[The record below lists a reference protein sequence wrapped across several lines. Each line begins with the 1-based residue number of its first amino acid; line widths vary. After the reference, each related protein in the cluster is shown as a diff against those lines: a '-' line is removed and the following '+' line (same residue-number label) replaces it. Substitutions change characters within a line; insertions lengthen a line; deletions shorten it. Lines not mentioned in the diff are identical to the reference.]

1 MKCRECIEHL
11 YEYLD
16 RELTPAVETEIRAHL
31 THCPPCG
38 HKFDFEAAFQKF
50 VKAKTRAH
58 GCPPELK
65 QRILRE
71 LFDE

>member
-11 YEYLD
+11 YEFLD
-16 RELTPAVETEIRAHL
+16 RELTPTVEVEIRAHL
-31 THCPPCG
+31 EHCPPCG
-38 HKFDFEAAFQKF
+38 HQFDFEAAFQKF
-50 VKAKTRAH
+50 VKAKTRAQ

>member
-1 MKCRECIEHL
+1 MKCRECIDHL
-11 YEYLD
+11 YDYLD
-16 RELTPAVETEIRAHL
+16 KELTPAVEAEIRDHL

-38 HKFDFEAAFQKF
+38 HVFDFEAAFKKF
-50 VKAKTRAH
+50 VQARTRAQ
-58 GCPPELK
+58 GCPAELK